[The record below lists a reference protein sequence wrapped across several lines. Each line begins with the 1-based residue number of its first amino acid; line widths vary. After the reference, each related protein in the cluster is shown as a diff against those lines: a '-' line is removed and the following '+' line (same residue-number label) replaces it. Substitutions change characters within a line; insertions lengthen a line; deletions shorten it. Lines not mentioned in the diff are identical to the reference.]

1 MSKWEIKLDWSGSWM
16 KYSILT
22 LRKELDE
29 LKRLE
34 RTTLAR
40 LENIRDDEEYDKT
53 VDELSDINIKKNEII
68 EAITIVEDMEYGIEE
83 WDEW

>member
-1 MSKWEIKLDWSGSWM
+1 M

-83 WDEW
+83 WDE

>member
-1 MSKWEIKLDWSGSWM
+1 M

-40 LENIRDDEEYDKT
+40 LESIRDDEEYNKT

-83 WDEW
+83 WDE